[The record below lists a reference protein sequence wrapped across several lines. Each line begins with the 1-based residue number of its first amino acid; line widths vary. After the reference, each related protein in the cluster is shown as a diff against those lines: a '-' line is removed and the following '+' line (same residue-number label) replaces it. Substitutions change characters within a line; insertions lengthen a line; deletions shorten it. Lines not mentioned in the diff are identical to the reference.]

1 MSVKVRKVGNSFA
14 VTIPTHIVN
23 QLRLRHGQSLE
34 VRPSAHGWEY
44 QLPHPY
50 SGRVAWEEYE
60 TLDANVR
67 DGLSPEE
74 YVRSMREQDRDE
86 IVF

>member
-1 MSVKVRKVGNSFA
+1 MSVKIRKVGNSFA

-34 VRPSAHGWEY
+34 VRSSAHGWEY
-44 QLPHPY
+44 RLPHTH
-50 SGRVAWEEYE
+50 SGHIAWEEYE
-60 TLDANVR
+60 TLDADVR

-74 YVRSMREQDRDE
+74 YVRNMREQDRDE

>member
-14 VTIPTHIVN
+14 VTIPAQIVN

-60 TLDANVR
+60 TLDADVR

-74 YVRSMREQDRDE
+74 YVRRMRDWDCEE
-86 IVF
+86 

>member
-1 MSVKVRKVGNSFA
+1 MTVKVRKVGNSFA
-14 VTIPTHIVN
+14 VTIPTQIVN
-23 QLRLRHGQSLE
+23 QLRLRNGQSLE

-60 TLDANVR
+60 TLDADVR

-74 YVRSMREQDRDE
+74 YVRRMRDWDCEE
-86 IVF
+86 

>member
-1 MSVKVRKVGNSFA
+1 MSVKIRKVGNSFA
-14 VTIPTHIVN
+14 VTIPTHIVS

-44 QLPHPY
+44 RLPHTY
-50 SGRVAWEEYE
+50 SGSVAWEEYE
-60 TLDANVR
+60 SLDADVR

>member
-14 VTIPTHIVN
+14 VTIPTQIVN
-23 QLRLRHGQSLE
+23 QLHLRHGQSLE